1 MQERLRPPRLRHLLA
16 LLALLAPIAGCDSA
30 TSPTA
35 PGGTILSLTV
45 NPTAIGLEDT
55 SAITA
60 TAVRPDGGPVRA
72 GTEIS
77 FVTTLGRVEPAT
89 GSTDSGGR
97 VRATLFAEGQA
108 GSAQVRAS
116 SGTASAQATVSIQE
130 ARPSAGF
137 STQIDG
143 LTVIF
148 SDSSGGDPISW
159 AWDFGDGGSSQLQ
172 NPVHTYAAADTY
184 VVQLTATNAV
194 GSDSVSQFV
203 TVQ

>member
-1 MQERLRPPRLRHLLA
+1 MIQRGPDMQERLRPPRLRHLLA

-77 FVTTLGRVEPAT
+77 FVTTLGRVGPAT
-89 GSTDSGGR
+89 RSRYRQHLVVPPRGERGG
-97 VRATLFAEGQA
+97 V
-108 GSAQVRAS
+108 
-116 SGTASAQATVSIQE
+116 
-130 ARPSAGF
+130 AR
-137 STQIDG
+137 
-143 LTVIF
+143 
-148 SDSSGGDPISW
+148 
-159 AWDFGDGGSSQLQ
+159 LQ
-172 NPVHTYAAADTY
+172 PRHDE
-184 VVQLTATNAV
+184 LLRHH
-194 GSDSVSQFV
+194 
-203 TVQ
+203 